1 MEKVLKNVNTLL
13 LEVQA
18 VLLQIKAYKDVNKI
32 FKAFLDKIEKILLK
46 EPQNDLM
53 QTFDTMHQMIEA

>member
-18 VLLQIKAYKDVNKI
+18 ALVQIKAYKDVNKI

-46 EPQNDLM
+46 EPENDLM
-53 QTFDTMHQMIEA
+53 

>member
-1 MEKVLKNVNTLL
+1 MKILEGMEKVLKNVNTLL

-18 VLLQIKAYKDVNKI
+18 ALVQIKAYKDVNKI

-46 EPQNDLM
+46 EPENDLM
-53 QTFDTMHQMIEA
+53 

>member
-1 MEKVLKNVNTLL
+1 VKILEGMEKVLKNVNTLL

-18 VLLQIKAYKDVNKI
+18 ALVQIKAYKDVNKI

-46 EPQNDLM
+46 EPENDLM
-53 QTFDTMHQMIEA
+53 

>member
-18 VLLQIKAYKDVNKI
+18 ALIQIKAYKDVNKI

-46 EPQNDLM
+46 EPDNDLM
-53 QTFDTMHQMIEA
+53 

>member
-1 MEKVLKNVNTLL
+1 MIQIFVKILEGMEKVLKNVNTLL

-18 VLLQIKAYKDVNKI
+18 ALVQIKAYKDVNKI

-46 EPQNDLM
+46 EPENDLM
-53 QTFDTMHQMIEA
+53 

>member
-1 MEKVLKNVNTLL
+1 MEKILKNVNTLL

>member
-1 MEKVLKNVNTLL
+1 LIKIFVKILEGMEKVLKNVNTLL

-18 VLLQIKAYKDVNKI
+18 ALVQIKAYKDVNKI

-46 EPQNDLM
+46 EPENDLM
-53 QTFDTMHQMIEA
+53 

>member
-18 VLLQIKAYKDVNKI
+18 ALVQIKAYKDVNKI

-46 EPQNDLM
+46 EPDNDLM
-53 QTFDTMHQMIEA
+53 

>member
-18 VLLQIKAYKDVNKI
+18 ALMQIKAYKDVNKI

-46 EPQNDLM
+46 EPDNDLM
-53 QTFDTMHQMIEA
+53 